1 MTLEVKELGCKRGG
15 REVFAGLDFQL
26 SPGEL
31 LVVTGPNGSGKS
43 SLLRMLAGF
52 LRPTAGSI
60 TWDGEPVL
68 EDREAHGGR
77 SAYVGHLD
85 AVKPVMTVEENLEFW
100 SQFEGALV
108 GEGRVRAALE
118 RVDLVPQTDL
128 PAGFLSAGQKR
139 RLNLARLV
147 ARPAALWLLD
157 EPTSALDDKSSQ
169 IVATMIEEHC
179 QEGGMAIAATH
190 LDLGIDAQRSLDID
204 AYRPRVQLEVVS

>member
-15 REVFAGLDFQL
+15 REVFAGLNFQL
-26 SPGEL
+26 SLGEL

-52 LRPTAGSI
+52 LRPSAGTI
-60 TWDGEPVL
+60 TWDGEPVAG
-68 EDREAHGGR
+68 DHEAHGGR
-77 SAYVGHLD
+77 SIYVGHLD

-100 SQFEGALV
+100 SQFENGLV
-108 GEGRVRAALE
+108 DEGRIRTALE
-118 RVDLVPQTDL
+118 RVELVPQTDF
-128 PAGFLSAGQKR
+128 PAEFLSAGQKR

-157 EPTSALDDKSSQ
+157 EPTSTLDDKSSQ
-169 IVATMIEEHC
+169 IVATIIEDHC
-179 QEGGMAIAATH
+179 LEGGMAIAATH
-190 LDLGIDAQRSLDID
+190 LDLGIDSQRSLDID